1 MPFTLCHPAIVL
13 PLHARARRLTSL
25 PALVIGSM
33 APDFVYFLPLA
44 ADGYFTHSLPG
55 IFLYCLP
62 AGLLVYCIYHV
73 LLRDAFIE
81 WAPAAVSAR
90 MRATAPWVKA
100 DVRTLGIVLV
110 SLLIGAASHIAWDAF
125 THPNTVVVRHVALLR
140 MQVALGSYSIPLF
153 KVLQHMS
160 SLVGFIVIAAYVRHW
175 LATTEAVALPHR
187 PLSGLR
193 GLYVLVVIALAGLGG
208 GAAGLMLKHSKS
220 GEHALFNFVVTG
232 MAMAALAVVLL
243 CVARKLAVSRR

>member
-25 PALVIGSM
+25 PSLVIGSM

-44 ADGYFTHSLPG
+44 ADGSFTHSLPG

-62 AGLLVYCIYHV
+62 AGLLVYCIYHA

-90 MRATAPWVKA
+90 MRPSTPWLKA

-125 THPNTVVVRHVALLR
+125 THPNTAVVRHVALLR
-140 MQVALGSYSIPLF
+140 MQVALGDYSVPLF

-175 LATTEAVALPHR
+175 LATTEAAPSHR
-187 PLSGLR
+187 PLSGRR
-193 GLYVLVVIALAGLGG
+193 GLYVLLVVALAGLGG

-220 GEHALFNFVVTG
+220 GEHALFNVVVTG
-232 MAMAALAVVLL
+232 MATAALAVVLL